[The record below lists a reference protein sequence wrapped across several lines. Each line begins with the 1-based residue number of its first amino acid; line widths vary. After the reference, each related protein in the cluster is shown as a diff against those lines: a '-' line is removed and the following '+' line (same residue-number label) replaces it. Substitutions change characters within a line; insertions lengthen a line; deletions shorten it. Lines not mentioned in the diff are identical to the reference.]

1 MRGTNMKKGEIAL
14 KNVMKWREFKENNY
28 PIREK
33 TVDKANKWWDN
44 LGSNFKIYIYYDNK
58 K

>member
-1 MRGTNMKKGEIAL
+1 MKGEETEL
-14 KNVMKWREFKENNY
+14 KNVRKWREFKANNY

-33 TVDKANKWWDN
+33 TVEKANEWWDN

-58 K
+58 